1 MMATGFIGD
10 DALMTMR
17 NVSPLLALFLLGA
30 QPAAAADIN
39 VLALMAGKAVLAI
52 DGGKPRT
59 LSVGQTTPEKIK
71 LISATSDEAVVEVAG
86 QRRTLTLG
94 QRISMGDAGGGSQS
108 ATLTADAR
116 GHFFATATV
125 NGISVRFLVDTG
137 ASVITLSAADALRAG
152 VPYRNAAKGLLQTA
166 NGVVAAY
173 RVKLDT
179 VSLGRITLHNVDGV
193 VIDSD
198 MMGGVALLGLSFL
211 NRTEMRRD
219 GDTMTLTRRY

>member
-1 MMATGFIGD
+1 
-10 DALMTMR
+10 
-17 NVSPLLALFLLGA
+17 VLALFLLCAPHAG
-30 QPAAAADIN
+30 AADIN
-39 VLALMAGKAVLAI
+39 VLALMSGKAVLVI

-59 LSVGQTTPEKIK
+59 VSVGQTTPEKVK
-71 LISATSDEAVVEVAG
+71 LISASSEEAVVEVAG

-94 QRISMGDAGGGSQS
+94 QRISMGDSGGGGSQS
-108 ATLTADAR
+108 ATLTADSR
-116 GHFFATATV
+116 GHFFTTAAV
-125 NGISVRFLVDTG
+125 NGIALRFLVDTG
-137 ASVITLSAADALRAG
+137 ASVVTLSAADARRAG

-166 NGVVAAY
+166 NGIVAAY

-193 VIDSD
+193 VVDSD

>member
-1 MMATGFIGD
+1 
-10 DALMTMR
+10 MR

-30 QPAAAADIN
+30 QHAGAADIN
-39 VLALMAGKAVLAI
+39 VLALMSGKAVLVI

-59 LSVGQTTPEKIK
+59 VSAGQTTPEKVK
-71 LISATSDEAVVEVAG
+71 LISASSEEAVVEVAG

-94 QRISMGDAGGGSQS
+94 QRISMGDGGGSSQS

-116 GHFFATATV
+116 GHFFTTATV
-125 NGISVRFLVDTG
+125 NGISLRFLVDTG
-137 ASVITLSAADALRAG
+137 ASVVTLSAADARRAG
-152 VPYRNAAKGLLQTA
+152 VPYRNASKGLLQTA

-193 VIDSD
+193 VVDSD

>member
-1 MMATGFIGD
+1 
-10 DALMTMR
+10 MTKR

-30 QPAAAADIN
+30 PHAGAADIN
-39 VLALMAGKAVLAI
+39 VLALMSGKAVLVI
-52 DGGKPRT
+52 DGGRPRT
-59 LSVGQTTPEKIK
+59 VSVGQITPEKVK
-71 LISATSDEAVVEVAG
+71 LISASSEEAVVEVAG

-94 QRISMGDAGGGSQS
+94 QRISMGDSAGGGLQS
-108 ATLTADAR
+108 ATLTADSR
-116 GHFFATATV
+116 GHFFTTAAV
-125 NGISVRFLVDTG
+125 NGITLRFLVDTG
-137 ASVITLSAADALRAG
+137 ASVVTLSAADARRAG

-166 NGVVAAY
+166 NGIVAAY

-193 VIDSD
+193 VVDSD

>member
-1 MMATGFIGD
+1 
-10 DALMTMR
+10 MR

-30 QPAAAADIN
+30 QHAGAADIN
-39 VLALMAGKAVLAI
+39 VLALMSGKAVLVI

-59 LSVGQTTPEKIK
+59 VSAGQTTPEKVK
-71 LISATSDEAVVEVAG
+71 LISASSEEAVVEVAG

-94 QRISMGDAGGGSQS
+94 LRISMGDGGGSSQS

-116 GHFFATATV
+116 GHFFTTATV
-125 NGISVRFLVDTG
+125 NGISLRFLVDTG
-137 ASVITLSAADALRAG
+137 ASVVTLSAADARRAG
-152 VPYRNAAKGLLQTA
+152 VPYRNASKGLLQTA

-193 VIDSD
+193 VVDSD

>member
-1 MMATGFIGD
+1 M
-10 DALMTMR
+10 LMSGTLNLR
-17 NVSPLLALFLLGA
+17 TLPALFLLFAYQAG
-30 QPAAAADIN
+30 AADIN
-39 VLALMAGKAVLAI
+39 VLALTAGKAVVVI

-59 LSVGQTTPEKIK
+59 LSVGQTSPEKVK
-71 LISATSDEAVVEVAG
+71 LISASSEEAVVEVGG

-94 QRISMGDAGGGSQS
+94 QRISMGSMTGDTQA
-108 ATLTADAR
+108 ATLTADSR
-116 GHFFATATV
+116 GHFFTTAAV
-125 NGISVRFLVDTG
+125 NGISLRFLVDTG
-137 ASVITLSAADALRAG
+137 ASVVTLSASDARRAG
-152 VPYRNAAKGLLQTA
+152 VPYLNAAKGLLQTA

-193 VIDSD
+193 VVDSD

-219 GDTMTLTRRY
+219 GDTMTLTRRF

>member
-1 MMATGFIGD
+1 
-10 DALMTMR
+10 
-17 NVSPLLALFLLGA
+17 
-30 QPAAAADIN
+30 
-39 VLALMAGKAVLAI
+39 
-52 DGGKPRT
+52 
-59 LSVGQTTPEKIK
+59 VGQTTPEKIK

-125 NGISVRFLVDTG
+125 NGISLRFLVDTG

-166 NGVVAAY
+166 NGVVTAY